1 MKVTH
6 KETVSSY
13 RITFSNKI
21 QDFILKQKRKYDKI
35 TIVTDT
41 NVYNYYKSFLQD
53 KDILNIKI
61 KPGERS
67 KSITVKNHIEEQ
79 LLKNNFNRKS
89 LIIALGGGVI
99 GDLAGFT
106 ASTFMRGIDLI
117 HIPTSLVAVVDSSI
131 GGKTAI
137 DNEYGKNLIGTFY
150 NPKEIIINL
159 DFLNTLPEDEVRQGI
174 AEIIKY
180 SIIEDRK
187 LFLVLQSM
195 KSKFLNNP
203 KKMVEQIIKKCI
215 EIKVKTIKDDF
226 KEGDKRMILNFGHTV
241 GHALEKFHRYT
252 RSHGD
257 CIALGMLIEAR
268 ISFNMRKLPERDYS
282 DIKKV
287 LRKYA
292 LLSLKIR
299 KSDVSKL
306 IDYMRLDKKNSGG
319 KITFSLPKNIGE
331 IHKTQGKHSIQ
342 IEDKMITDAISNV
355 IDEIKN

>member
-1 MKVTH
+1 MKVIH

-21 QDFILKQKRKYDKI
+21 QDFILKQKRKYNKI

-41 NVYNYYKSFLQD
+41 KLKLENPAILKSSFARKNLAYKVIYQED
-53 KDILNIKI
+53 KIYKI
-61 KPGERS
+61 
-67 KSITVKNHIEEQ
+67 EQ

-89 LIIALGGGVI
+89 LVIALGGGVI

-215 EIKVKTIKDDF
+215 EIKVKTIQDDF
-226 KEGDKRMILNFGHTV
+226 KEGDKRMLMNFG
-241 GHALEKFHRYT
+241 AR
-252 RSHGD
+252 RM
-257 CIALGMLIEAR
+257 GMLLSKCQRYYKSAW
-268 ISFNMRKLPERDYS
+268 ST
-282 DIKKV
+282 V
-287 LRKYA
+287 L
-292 LLSLKIR
+292 L
-299 KSDVSKL
+299 
-306 IDYMRLDKKNSGG
+306 
-319 KITFSLPKNIGE
+319 
-331 IHKTQGKHSIQ
+331 
-342 IEDKMITDAISNV
+342 
-355 IDEIKN
+355 

>member
-13 RITFSNKI
+13 KITFSNRI
-21 QDFILKQKRKYDKI
+21 QDFILKQKEKYNKI
-35 TIVTDT
+35 TIVTDR
-41 NVYNYYKSFLQD
+41 NIYNHYKSFLED

-67 KSITVKNHIEEQ
+67 KSIRVKNYIEEQ

-137 DNEYGKNLIGTFY
+137 DNQYGKNLIGTFY
-150 NPKEIIINL
+150 NPKEIIMNL
-159 DFLNTLPEDEVRQGI
+159 DFLYTLPEDEVRQGV

-203 KKMVEQIIKKCI
+203 KKMVELIIKKCI
-215 EIKVKTIKDDF
+215 KIKVKTIKDDF

-268 ISFNMRKLPERDYS
+268 ISLNMRKLPERDYS
-282 DIKKV
+282 DIKKI

-306 IDYMRLDKKNSGG
+306 IEYMRLDKKNSGD

-331 IHKTQGKHSIQ
+331 IHKTRGKHSIQ